1 MNTELEHTLAATDM
15 KAQYD
20 ACAKRLLGQKSILAY
35 ILVKTVDEFK
45 GMNPKDVVACIEG
58 TPYISVVPVE
68 PGLTNAVT
76 EKKGERLVGFNTESA
91 EINEGLVRFDIVF
104 YVRMKDGLSQMI
116 INVEAQKDEPKKYKI
131 LNRGIFYVSRLI
143 SSQKE
148 RDFQN
153 TGYDDIKRVYS
164 IWVCMN
170 TSENIMS
177 HVHLTKD
184 DLVGAYDWAGNL
196 ELFNIIMIGLSKEIP
211 EHNEMY
217 ELHRLLGALLSQE
230 LTINEKLNILGKEY
244 EIPMEENFRKD
255 VSVMCNL
262 SQGIEEKGINKGIK
276 EGTLLTLISLVKDN
290 LLSIDIAAKRM
301 NMTVSEFEVA
311 MENAKA

>member
-1 MNTELEHTLAATDM
+1 MVL
-15 KAQYD
+15 
-20 ACAKRLLGQKSILAY
+20 
-35 ILVKTVDEFK
+35 
-45 GMNPKDVVACIEG
+45 
-58 TPYISVVPVE
+58 
-68 PGLTNAVT
+68 
-76 EKKGERLVGFNTESA
+76 
-91 EINEGLVRFDIVF
+91 
-104 YVRMKDGLSQMI
+104 
-116 INVEAQKDEPKKYKI
+116 
-131 LNRGIFYVSRLI
+131 
-143 SSQKE
+143 
-148 RDFQN
+148 
-153 TGYDDIKRVYS
+153 
-164 IWVCMN
+164 
-170 TSENIMS
+170 
-177 HVHLTKD
+177 
-184 DLVGAYDWAGNL
+184 
-196 ELFNIIMIGLSKEIP
+196 IGLSKEIP

-311 MENAKA
+311 MEYAKA

>member
-1 MNTELEHTLAATDM
+1 MVL
-15 KAQYD
+15 
-20 ACAKRLLGQKSILAY
+20 
-35 ILVKTVDEFK
+35 
-45 GMNPKDVVACIEG
+45 
-58 TPYISVVPVE
+58 
-68 PGLTNAVT
+68 
-76 EKKGERLVGFNTESA
+76 
-91 EINEGLVRFDIVF
+91 
-104 YVRMKDGLSQMI
+104 
-116 INVEAQKDEPKKYKI
+116 
-131 LNRGIFYVSRLI
+131 
-143 SSQKE
+143 
-148 RDFQN
+148 
-153 TGYDDIKRVYS
+153 
-164 IWVCMN
+164 
-170 TSENIMS
+170 
-177 HVHLTKD
+177 
-184 DLVGAYDWAGNL
+184 
-196 ELFNIIMIGLSKEIP
+196 IGLSKEIP

-230 LTINEKLNILGKEY
+230 LTSNEKLNILGKEY

>member
-1 MNTELEHTLAATDM
+1 MVL
-15 KAQYD
+15 
-20 ACAKRLLGQKSILAY
+20 
-35 ILVKTVDEFK
+35 
-45 GMNPKDVVACIEG
+45 
-58 TPYISVVPVE
+58 
-68 PGLTNAVT
+68 
-76 EKKGERLVGFNTESA
+76 
-91 EINEGLVRFDIVF
+91 
-104 YVRMKDGLSQMI
+104 
-116 INVEAQKDEPKKYKI
+116 
-131 LNRGIFYVSRLI
+131 
-143 SSQKE
+143 
-148 RDFQN
+148 
-153 TGYDDIKRVYS
+153 
-164 IWVCMN
+164 
-170 TSENIMS
+170 
-177 HVHLTKD
+177 
-184 DLVGAYDWAGNL
+184 
-196 ELFNIIMIGLSKEIP
+196 IGLSKEIP

-244 EIPMEENFRKD
+244 EIPMDENFRKD

>member
-1 MNTELEHTLAATDM
+1 MVL
-15 KAQYD
+15 
-20 ACAKRLLGQKSILAY
+20 
-35 ILVKTVDEFK
+35 
-45 GMNPKDVVACIEG
+45 
-58 TPYISVVPVE
+58 
-68 PGLTNAVT
+68 
-76 EKKGERLVGFNTESA
+76 
-91 EINEGLVRFDIVF
+91 
-104 YVRMKDGLSQMI
+104 
-116 INVEAQKDEPKKYKI
+116 
-131 LNRGIFYVSRLI
+131 
-143 SSQKE
+143 
-148 RDFQN
+148 
-153 TGYDDIKRVYS
+153 
-164 IWVCMN
+164 
-170 TSENIMS
+170 
-177 HVHLTKD
+177 
-184 DLVGAYDWAGNL
+184 
-196 ELFNIIMIGLSKEIP
+196 IGLSKEIP